1 MPAAVIIALLVVP
14 LVEIYMIV
22 QVGQS
27 IGALPTI
34 LLLIAD
40 GVLGAWLVRREGR
53 RAWAALQQAI
63 GSGRMPSKELA
74 DGALVLVGGTLLLT
88 PGFLTDIVGF
98 FLLLPFTRPIA
109 RRSVIAFATRWFG
122 KAVVGPGA
130 RMPPGFPPGGFP
142 PGFPPTGFP
151 PTGFPPTGPPRP
163 EPGKVVRGEV
173 LDDDEGS
180 GR

>member
-1 MPAAVIIALLVVP
+1 VPAAVILALLVVP

-27 IGALPTI
+27 IGAGPTI

-40 GVLGAWLVRREGR
+40 SVLGAWLVRREGR

-63 GSGRMPSKELA
+63 GTGRVPSRELA

-109 RRSVIAFATRWFG
+109 RKALIAFATRWFG
-122 KAVVGPGA
+122 KAVVGPVAG
-130 RMPPGFPPGGFP
+130 MPPGMMPPGMP
-142 PGFPPTGFP
+142 PQ
-151 PTGFPPTGPPRP
+151 PRP
-163 EPGKVVRGEV
+163 GQGRVVRGEV
-173 LDDDEGS
+173 ADDDEGP
-180 GR
+180 RR